1 MCKVGLESREKT
13 GILESNCLVLLYI
26 ENETES
32 VIGTRLKRT
41 TKYYI
46 YY

>member
-13 GILESNCLVLLYI
+13 GILESNCLVLLCI

-32 VIGTRLKRT
+32 MVDH
-41 TKYYI
+41 
-46 YY
+46 